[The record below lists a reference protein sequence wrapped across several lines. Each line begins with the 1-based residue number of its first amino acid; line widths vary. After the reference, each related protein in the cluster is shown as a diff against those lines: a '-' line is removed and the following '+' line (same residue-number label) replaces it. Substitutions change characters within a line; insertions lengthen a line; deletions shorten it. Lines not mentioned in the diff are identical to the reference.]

1 MFANENKPEFL
12 NAAGN
17 AQRAALW
24 MRRYAHILW
33 TIIGIGEDPYPES
46 GEVVSI
52 SQNDVGTLNFG

>member
-12 NAAGN
+12 NAGGN

-33 TIIGIGEDPYPES
+33 TIIGIGEDPYPEG

-52 SQNDVGTLNFG
+52 SRNDVGTLNLV